1 MVLVQIGEIRCPAA
15 SAIFQGIKEA
25 LEAHLP
31 VKCSILEERAE
42 LPSRAWDGRRGQY
55 RVQGFLRLLKG
66 LSPTQRSIS
75 GPGSGRESGKPAPIL
90 VLGITDVDIYSAGLN
105 FVFGSASTSEG
116 VAVISLYRLNPG
128 FYYQGR
134 RPDLDDEGLL
144 LRRARKEAVHEVGH
158 LLGLGHCP
166 DPGCVMSFSNS
177 ILDVDRKGEEL
188 CGRCRGLISG
198 QERRSRRSSRRS
210 LK

>member
-1 MVLVQIGEIRCPAA
+1 MRDLVLVQIGEIRCPAA

-42 LPSRAWDGRRGQY
+42 LPSRAWDGQRGQY
-55 RVQGFLRLLKG
+55 RVQEFLRLLRS
-66 LSPTQRSIS
+66 LNPTQRSIS
-75 GPGSGRESGKPAPIL
+75 GSGSGRERGEPALAL

-105 FVFGSASTSEG
+105 FVFGSASTSKG
-116 VAVISLYRLNPG
+116 VAVISLYRLNLESYG
-128 FYYQGR
+128 HR
-134 RPDLDDEGLL
+134 LDLDDEGLL

-177 ILDVDRKGEEL
+177 IMDVDRKGEEL
-188 CGRCRGLISG
+188 CGRCRRLI
-198 QERRSRRSSRRS
+198 RRLSVV
-210 LK
+210 